1 MKPKAGERAV
11 QVIVALLK
19 SSCYL
24 GLFLGMQVL
33 VMLPVAITAGIQQA
47 IGGQELGDQLFR
59 ALMDN
64 AMLFSLISG
73 VLTAAAVLAFYL
85 IRQKKLSEALW
96 LRRVDAP
103 SLWAGASLTPAL
115 YLAVILVMAALPR
128 AWMESYSE
136 ASSGIGSGGAA
147 TLIATVLVAPVVEE
161 LIFRGL
167 IMTRLSKAMPGWMA
181 VLLSAA
187 TFGICHGHPVWF
199 GYTFVLGAFFGFV
212 DLRTGS
218 IWPSILAHLTF
229 NAIGQAFT
237 LVPESESGVGTL
249 IMLVVVLLAGI
260 AAPILDRKGIAGLFR
275 PAPRAEAVPAL
286 PMVPGVYEFDPW
298 EE

>member
-1 MKPKAGERAV
+1 
-11 QVIVALLK
+11 
-19 SSCYL
+19 
-24 GLFLGMQVL
+24 
-33 VMLPVAITAGIQQA
+33 
-47 IGGQELGDQLFR
+47 
-59 ALMDN
+59 
-64 AMLFSLISG
+64 
-73 VLTAAAVLAFYL
+73 
-85 IRQKKLSEALW
+85 
-96 LRRVDAP
+96 
-103 SLWAGASLTPAL
+103 
-115 YLAVILVMAALPR
+115 
-128 AWMESYSE
+128 
-136 ASSGIGSGGAA
+136 
-147 TLIATVLVAPVVEE
+147 
-161 LIFRGL
+161 
-167 IMTRLSKAMPGWMA
+167 MTRLSKAMPGWMA

>member
-115 YLAVILVMAALPR
+115 YLAVILVMAALPG
-128 AWMESYSE
+128 AWMESYNE

>member
-33 VMLPVAITAGIQQA
+33 VMLPVAVAAGIQQA
-47 IGGQELGDQLFR
+47 IGEQEAGDQLFQ
-59 ALMDN
+59 ALVDN

-73 VLTAAAVLAFYL
+73 GLTIVAVLAFYL
-85 IRQKKLSEALW
+85 IRRKKLSEALW
-96 LRRVDAP
+96 LRRVDAA
-103 SLWAGASLTPAL
+103 SLWAGASLAPAL
-115 YLAVILVMAALPR
+115 YLIVILVMAALPE
-128 AWMESYSE
+128 AWMESYNE
-136 ASSGIGSGGAA
+136 ASSGIASGGAA

-161 LIFRGL
+161 FIFRGL
-167 IMTRLSKAMPGWMA
+167 IMSRLSKAMPGWLA

-187 TFGICHGHPVWF
+187 IFGICHGHPVWF
-199 GYTFVLGAFFGFV
+199 CYTFVLGAFFGFA

-237 LVPESESGVGTL
+237 LAPESEAGTL
-249 IMLVVVLLAGI
+249 ITLGVVLLAGI
-260 AAPILDRKGIAGLFR
+260 AAPILDRKGISGLFR
-275 PAPRAEAVPAL
+275 PVPRVQAVPAL